1 METCAKRLRVPAI
14 SVLLAAC
21 VLLPSHVTVNAGFP
35 HGAYYSAENTSVF
48 WFLHVSDLH
57 IGASGSTDSSRL
69 QWLVTTARS
78 VINPQFIVATGDL
91 TDSTNGNWLG
101 MPNGPYQAEWDQYK
115 SILANAGAGPDFFY
129 DLPGNHDAYSDRYF
143 AYYLANSV
151 QGRATGKTQVS
162 WTRQFPFGRYHF
174 LGVNSAGNDGRAFS
188 LTFPYGDYAGLDTAE
203 LTFINQQLQ
212 ANSDAALTLV
222 FGHHPVTD
230 TGASD
235 DTWLFY
241 GHQEFIQAL
250 DQRAASTY
258 NYGHTHDYSQ
268 ALFKGNSYTGLMGG
282 DGIHYYNVKSLGK
295 DSGSYY
301 SLVAVDCNGLSSIT
315 PSSNAWPVVLITAP
329 VDRFIGGVVNPYAY
343 TVPAS
348 STNPIRALVFDA
360 GTISQVN
367 YRIDGGT
374 TWLPMTRVAS
384 NPALWEATWNASALA
399 AGDHAVEVRAVGTTT
414 VSDAI
419 TVNVTSTVNRPP
431 VAGNDSYSVEG
442 GKSLSV
448 AAPGVLSNDT
458 DADGN
463 TLKAQ
468 LATGPARAQSFTLNE
483 NGAFTYTPAAAY
495 SGTDS
500 FTYKAFDGTAYSAA
514 ATVSITVTAPPTTDT
529 VTILTATYTTRKKL
543 LSVEATSSAQP
554 TATLTVDGFGAMT
567 YSSKTKRY
575 TYQATTS
582 PPPATV
588 KVSSSLGGS
597 ATKAVTS
604 K

>member
-374 TWLPMTRVAS
+374 TWLPMTRVAA
-384 NPALWEATWNASALA
+384 NPALWEATFDASALA
-399 AGDHAVEVRAVGTTT
+399 AGDHAVEARTVGTTT
-414 VSDAI
+414 MSDAI
-419 TVNVTSTVNRPP
+419 TMNVTGTVNRPP
-431 VAGNDSYSVEG
+431 VAVSDSYGIEG
-442 GKSLSV
+442 GKTLSV

-468 LATGPARAQSFTLNE
+468 LATGPAHAQSFTLNE
-483 NGAFTYTPAAAY
+483 NAAFMFTPAADY
-495 SGTDS
+495 SGPDS
-500 FTYKAFDGTAYSAA
+500 FTYTAGDGLATSAA
-514 ATVSITVTAPPTTDT
+514 AAVTITVMPPPQGDT
-529 VTILTATYTTRKKL
+529 ITITSATWASKTKRLT
-543 LSVEATSSAQP
+543 VQATSSAQP
-554 TATLTVDGFGAMT
+554 NAVLTVVGYGTMT
-567 YSSKTKRY
+567 YKAKTKNY
-575 TYQATTS
+575 VLQA
-582 PPPATV
+582 PAPIEPATV
-588 KVSSSLGGS
+588 TITSNVGGT
-597 ATKAVTS
+597 ATASVK
-604 K
+604 